1 MTINVDNDGFTITSG
16 VKILDFEIDTTGVK
30 NLFVSNCTPIESK
43 QQTYTIGNC
52 TTVNCTTV
60 NCTTVDCTT
69 IDCTTIECNVI
80 KCLDQNNCKC
90 DYCVDC
96 NSDS

>member
-1 MTINVDNDGFTITSG
+1 MTVNVNNDGFTVTSG
-16 VKILDFEIDTTGVK
+16 FKVLDFEIDTTGVK

-52 TTVNCTTV
+52 TTTNCTTVNCTTV

-69 IDCTTIECNVI
+69 VRCNTVRCSSNYDCHCN
-80 KCLDQNNCKC
+80 
-90 DYCVDC
+90 DC